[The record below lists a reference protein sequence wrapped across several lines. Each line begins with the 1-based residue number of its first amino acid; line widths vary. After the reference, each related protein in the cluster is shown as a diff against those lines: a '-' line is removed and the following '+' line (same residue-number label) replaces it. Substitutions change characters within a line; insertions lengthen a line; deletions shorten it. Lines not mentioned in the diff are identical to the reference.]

1 MATAIGRARSARA
14 ALISTLAIVAM
25 AASAGGVAAAP
36 PAQLTVD
43 PASLDF
49 GPVAVD
55 TTSSAQTITLTAGR
69 KDVVFELLKDNG
81 DFVLAPTG
89 TCELGG
95 NVVPAG
101 TSCTIDVSYL
111 PMVAASSSGT
121 ITLDTCMKWETS
133 VVTQLPHCLKVKDSV
148 TVSLS
153 GLGVDLS

>member
-25 AASAGGVAAAP
+25 AATAGGVAAAP
-36 PAQLTVD
+36 PVQLTVD

-49 GPVAVD
+49 GSVALDATSPV
-55 TTSSAQTITLTAGR
+55 QTLTLTAGR

-89 TCELGG
+89 SCVLGG

-111 PMVAASSSGT
+111 PMITGSSSGT
-121 ITLDTCMKWETS
+121 ITLNTCMKWETN
-133 VVTQLPHCLKVKDSV
+133 VATQLPHCLKVKDSV